1 MSQSLTF
8 WADISVIWLSLLCF
22 IGLMIPLAIT
32 FFAIRGMNLVL
43 GKTPGLFQKAQSYSS
58 LVRSHTESASE
69 RIAGPVVR
77 AGSETAKFETTVHS
91 LLSTSGER
99 PASQEA
105 VDES

>member
-1 MSQSLTF
+1 MSQNLTF
-8 WADISVIWLSLLCF
+8 WTDISVIWLSLLCF
-22 IGLMIPLAIT
+22 MGLMIPLGIS
-32 FFAIRGMNLVL
+32 FFAIRGMNVVL
-43 GKTPGLFQKAQSYSS
+43 GKTPGLFQKVQSYSS

-77 AGSETAKFETTVHS
+77 AGAETAHIETTVQS
-91 LLSTSGER
+91 LLSSSDER